1 MKNFFDCKDE
11 KITEKAFSQS
21 LIISVV
27 SILLCIVAL
36 CSVTYAWFTGET
48 SSSSNTLMA
57 GSFDVVIA
65 VSQIE
70 DGIVTA
76 NNVEVEPD
84 PANPSKYICTL
95 EKGTYEI
102 SLTLTPGSTV
112 KGHCVVTI
120 GDSEVQHTAAII
132 GDNTANVDETDIKT
146 DPFKFKITVT
156 ETTKV
161 TLEPR
166 WGTVVEPDIENSALI
181 DKSNNSNDANDA
193 NQSIEQ

>member
-1 MKNFFDCKDE
+1 M
-11 KITEKAFSQS
+11 
-21 LIISVV
+21 
-27 SILLCIVAL
+27 
-36 CSVTYAWFTGET
+36 
-48 SSSSNTLMA
+48 
-57 GSFDVVIA
+57 
-65 VSQIE
+65 
-70 DGIVTA
+70 
-76 NNVEVEPD
+76 
-84 PANPSKYICTL
+84 
-95 EKGTYEI
+95 
-102 SLTLTPGSTV
+102 
-112 KGHCVVTI
+112 
-120 GDSEVQHTAAII
+120 QHTAAII